1 MARLRTMAISPG
13 RGSAGDATYRQTRG
27 RTIMSAKIKQN
38 KSNTALQQSQRGAFA
53 FVSQWLNYMGYLTSA
68 FDKTKY
74 GSETNAAI
82 KLNRKLW
89 TDHFWHDPAER
100 AVISTEN
107 DFINCMVELAEYDR
121 YFASGAAKVIRV
133 RQFYWENVDE
143 YEGYEIIADARELMK
158 PGGRITL
165 TWLATWYA
173 QNTPEVAVWSLYFN
187 DVGSRAAVQALNST
201 QWNNYSE
208 ADTFPGYVDA
218 SGFAHMF
225 FPLKGIMAGDINP
238 SDAANRV
245 IGVGWTWVAGS
256 AIITLPYAGVVRNSS
271 THAIIAGSGIINVS
285 LNGANVTNMLPAA
298 DTASSEVAV
307 AEPAAAKKVTK
318 KAKTARKEDC
328 NE

>member
-1 MARLRTMAISPG
+1 MAISPG

-82 KLNRKLW
+82 KLNRELW

-100 AVISTEN
+100 AVVSTEN
-107 DFINCMVELAEYDR
+107 DFINCMIELADYDR
-121 YFASGAAKVIRV
+121 YFASGAAKVLRV
-133 RQFYWENVDE
+133 RQFLIDSNDIA
-143 YEGYEIIADARELMK
+143 GYEIIADARELIK

-187 DVGSRAAVQALNST
+187 DVGSHAAVLALSAQ
-201 QWNNYSE
+201 QWVSYSS
-208 ADTFPGYVDA
+208 ADTFPGYVDTA
-218 SGFAHMF
+218 GFAHLF
-225 FPLKGIMAGDINP
+225 FPLQSILVGDIAG
-238 SDAANRV
+238 SAAATRV
-245 IGVGWTWVAGS
+245 LGVGWTWVAGS
-256 AIITLPYAGVVRNSS
+256 GILSLPYAGLARNASS
-271 THAIIAGSGIINVS
+271 GQLMAGSGIINMS
-285 LNGANVTNMLPAA
+285 INGANVTNMLPAT
-298 DTASSEVAV
+298 DTASSVEVAV
-307 AEPAAAKKVTK
+307 AEPVVAKKATK
-318 KAKTARKEDC
+318 KAKTAQKGDC